1 MAELSDIIV
10 DGNHTQT
17 IAVEADNAEAVAQS
31 VTELGLNGYVNTSFP
46 NALSALAR
54 NVPERYAVI
63 DIGTNSVKFL
73 LAERH
78 ETGRWKTLLDLAEV
92 TRLGEGVAATGTIC
106 EAAVERTIEALAA
119 MVEEAKHE
127 EVRAIVA
134 VGTAALRKATNAS
147 DVVRA
152 IEERARIAVEVITG
166 DQEADLAYKG
176 ARSTFR
182 AQHGSFVVFETGGG
196 SSQFTFVTANA
207 MVDRF
212 SINVGAA
219 KYTEQFKLDRS
230 VSSDAWLAEAMTAIS
245 ADLAKLDNRSPPDVL
260 IGLGGAVT
268 NLAAVYH
275 ALATYDPRV
284 IEGTVLDRTIV
295 DKQIELYRTR
305 NADDRRSIIGL
316 QKSRAEVILAG
327 ACIVRCVMAKL
338 GMSRLVVSD
347 KGLRHGVLEE
357 RFGYSENTAQHRL
370 QSIAADERRTEGV

>member
-1 MAELSDIIV
+1 M
-10 DGNHTQT
+10 
-17 IAVEADNAEAVAQS
+17 
-31 VTELGLNGYVNTSFP
+31 
-46 NALSALAR
+46 
-54 NVPERYAVI
+54 
-63 DIGTNSVKFL
+63 
-73 LAERH
+73 
-78 ETGRWKTLLDLAEV
+78 
-92 TRLGEGVAATGTIC
+92 
-106 EAAVERTIEALAA
+106 
-119 MVEEAKHE
+119 
-127 EVRAIVA
+127 
-134 VGTAALRKATNAS
+134 
-147 DVVRA
+147 
-152 IEERARIAVEVITG
+152 ITG

-176 ARSTFR
+176 ARSSFS
-182 AQHGSFVVFETGGG
+182 AEHGGFVVFETGGG
-196 SSQFTFVTANA
+196 SSQFTFGAADAT
-207 MVDRF
+207 VDRF

-219 KYTEQFKLDRS
+219 EYTEQFKLDRS
-230 VSSDAWLAEAMTAIS
+230 VSSDALAEAMTAIS

-327 ACIVRCVMAKL
+327 ACIVRCVMEKL